1 MKVFLFAIFTVFLF
15 PSILTWGDISN
26 ETNSTLYKGLEYLQ
40 DNKFEEAIYF
50 FDQVLE
56 VDPNHVD
63 ALAKKSDA
71 LLSLGQFKQAAISL
85 DKLFS
90 VSPYYKDDSGKFY
103 LDKLIEIQPNHVEAL
118 YKRGK
123 SLAIFTD
130 QLDNAIS
137 YFDKALKIEPNR
149 VDIITSK
156 AEIFIVQEKFEDAI
170 LLFDNV
176 LDSEPDYWRALS
188 GKGNALSQLG
198 RFEEAHSYI
207 DRALEIEPND
217 PDILFSKAD
226 ALREQKK
233 YDQAFTYFHKVL
245 EIQPDNFLAQNKFKI
260 VYNLLNFTKQ
270 DGNIEITIHNSQG
283 YIISHLK
290 INKFTVLDHE
300 LFENMVNQW
309 NVTKIINRNG
319 TDYEVRQYETVKDEF
334 FRTFH
339 GGVSSYGL
347 KLHKEDLVRSDYWFY
362 EVDAG
367 DTIRSVFNIFTP
379 VT

>member
-137 YFDKALKIEPNR
+137 Y
-149 VDIITSK
+149 
-156 AEIFIVQEKFEDAI
+156 
-170 LLFDNV
+170 
-176 LDSEPDYWRALS
+176 
-188 GKGNALSQLG
+188 
-198 RFEEAHSYI
+198 I

-319 TDYEVRQYETVKDEF
+319 TDYEVHQYETVKDEF